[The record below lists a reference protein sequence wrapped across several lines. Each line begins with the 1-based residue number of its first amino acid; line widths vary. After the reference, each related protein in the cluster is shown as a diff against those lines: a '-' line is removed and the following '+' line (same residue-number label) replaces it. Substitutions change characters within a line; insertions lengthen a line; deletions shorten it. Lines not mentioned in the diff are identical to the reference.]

1 MSERLPKS
9 FRVGDLVI
17 NRRSVRVI
25 VGECEAE
32 SLWEGHGFYFWFGVG
47 PRWEVVRLAAVMEL
61 VTPTRIVR

>member
-25 VGECEAE
+25 VGEWEAE
-32 SLWEGHGFYFWFGVG
+32 GLWEGHGFYFWFDIG
-47 PRWEVVRLAAVMEL
+47 PRWEVVRLSAVIELAA
-61 VTPTRIVR
+61 PTRIVR